1 MGNHAGIGS
10 AGCNTMV
17 AIAMPS
23 FVRRSP
29 RLNKTKDILLDF
41 GDPEG
46 VNKENVPATTF
57 GDDGLDELFDA
68 GGGET
73 EPPPPM
79 TPTPKRRSE
88 RILFKTP
95 RRTPGAKLSPNV
107 QRRHPAVEAL
117 LGTSKVSEM
126 TPFSRSIHEA
136 LSDAAEAYAKTSP
149 MHPPAGRLLRT
160 PKKTTPEENDAFDFP
175 DLPFLNG
182 NSPMSADPMLQLN
195 FSEFTT
201 DQMNSDFNDDVFN
214 TDMTFPSSPPPSF
227 FHLPSH
233 DDAHEAM
240 WSEMGIVPAETEA
253 NHFAYPDPAESAL
266 NEPATSKT
274 LRRSPRK
281 KR

>member
-1 MGNHAGIGS
+1 
-10 AGCNTMV
+10 MV
-17 AIAMPS
+17 AALAMPS

-46 VNKENVPATTF
+46 ANKENIRITAF
-57 GDDGLDELFDA
+57 SDDGLDDLFDI
-68 GGGET
+68 GGGENDL
-73 EPPPPM
+73 PPPM
-79 TPTPKRRSE
+79 TTTPTRRSE

-95 RRTPGAKLSPNV
+95 GLTPRRTPGAELSPNV
-107 QRRHPAVEAL
+107 LRRHPAVEAL
-117 LGTSKVSEM
+117 LGPSKKIAEM

-160 PKKTTPEENDAFDFP
+160 PKDTTPKQDDDFDFP
-175 DLPFLNG
+175 DLPSLNG

-195 FSEFTT
+195 FSDFTT
-201 DQMNSDFNDDVFN
+201 AQINSEFNEVFD

-227 FHLPSH
+227 FPPYTSH

-240 WSEMGIVPAETEA
+240 WNEIGIMPAETEV
-253 NHFAYPDPAESAL
+253 NHFAYPDPSESSL
-266 NEPATSKT
+266 TEPAPSQM

-281 KR
+281 RH